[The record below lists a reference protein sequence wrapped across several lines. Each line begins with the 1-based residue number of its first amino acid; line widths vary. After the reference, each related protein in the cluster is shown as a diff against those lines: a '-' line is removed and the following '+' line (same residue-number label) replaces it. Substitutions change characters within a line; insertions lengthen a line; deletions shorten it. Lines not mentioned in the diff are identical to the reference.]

1 MFGGINEFITGA
13 IWLAAIIAL
22 GFTGWR
28 AAHQG
33 HFRAVSE
40 SYYGRKAQLM
50 GGACLLIAVVAGI
63 LFVQRLLSIAVFGL
77 SGAGLFFVLG
87 AALGGYLTYRYYG
100 RTV

>member
-1 MFGGINEFITGA
+1 MAGINDFITGA

-28 AAHQG
+28 ATNSG

-50 GGACLLIAVVAGI
+50 GGACLLIAVLAAI
-63 LFVQRLLSIAVFGL
+63 FFVQRLLAIALFGL
-77 SGAGLFFVLG
+77 SGPGLFFVLG
-87 AALGGYLTYRYYG
+87 AAFGGYLTYRYYA